1 MSEVAPFGMA
11 SASLWQRLIM
21 TVLVTALV
29 GPLIG
34 TGIVLLA
41 AASGLLPQGLAEIVR
56 GGTIPFV
63 LLAGYVSG
71 GLQAILCG
79 IGFAMFGW
87 RFGRLSIWTAVALS
101 LLLAL
106 VFRFVVFGTFG
117 DGFVLS
123 ILVHIVP
130 ALAAWWLVRRYWRRA
145 EA

>member
-1 MSEVAPFGMA
+1 MSEAATSGMA
-11 SASLWQRLIM
+11 SASLRQKLIM
-21 TVLVTALV
+21 TVLLTALV
-29 GPLIG
+29 GPLVG
-34 TGIVLLA
+34 TGMVFLG
-41 AASGLLPQGLAEIVR
+41 AASGLVPQALAAIVR
-56 GGTIPFV
+56 DCTIPFV
-63 LLAGYVSG
+63 LVAGYVSG

-87 RFGRLSIWTAVALS
+87 RFGRLSIWTAIALS

-123 ILVHIVP
+123 ILLHIVP
-130 ALAAWWLVRRYWRRA
+130 ALAAWWLVRRYWQRA